1 MKQASFLIVGVVFM
15 AGCTSSP
22 EPEPAKDVT
31 VVETK
36 QARVTR
42 GLTLSWD
49 NIGRGGAAI
58 RQPGYIHVLGDGNLH
73 TSEAKAHLPVAD
85 MESPYT
91 VNNAIAAVTEI
102 DKNTKAN
109 SALAIAD
116 KKHQNIKQGY
126 SFYELSRWERYCN
139 AGIGMDEADW
149 HFVTENGGAK
159 GIPDILTDSCSL
171 PDHNYQSYL
180 DAWVSFCTDKNVTS
194 TQRNIVRSSVRPKSV
209 VNPCKAIKQ

>member
-73 TSEAKAHLPVAD
+73 ALEAKANLPVAD

-126 SFYELSRWERYCN
+126 SFYELSRWERFCN